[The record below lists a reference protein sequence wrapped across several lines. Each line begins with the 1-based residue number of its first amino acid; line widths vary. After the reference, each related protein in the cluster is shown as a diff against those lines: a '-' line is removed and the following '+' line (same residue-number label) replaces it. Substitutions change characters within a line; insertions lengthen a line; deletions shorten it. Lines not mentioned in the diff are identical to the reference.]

1 MWRGMVVEFIV
12 LSALG
17 IRRGYRLRYN
27 GKQTG
32 TYLFSK
38 SLLPDVVAS
47 NIFID
52 GQMALGNCS
61 TAFVFTHEPSENM
74 LGFGRDSSFRP

>member
-1 MWRGMVVEFIV
+1 MMWRGMIVAFIV

-17 IRRGYRLRYN
+17 IWRDYQLCYN

-38 SLLPDVVAS
+38 SLLPDVAS

-52 GQMALGNCS
+52 GQMVLG
-61 TAFVFTHEPSENM
+61 
-74 LGFGRDSSFRP
+74 

>member
-1 MWRGMVVEFIV
+1 MIWRGMVVAFIV

-17 IRRGYRLRYN
+17 IWHDYQLCYN
-27 GKQTG
+27 GKQMG

-38 SLLPDVVAS
+38 SLLLDVVAS

-52 GQMALGNCS
+52 GQMVLG
-61 TAFVFTHEPSENM
+61 
-74 LGFGRDSSFRP
+74 

>member
-1 MWRGMVVEFIV
+1 MVVAFIV

-17 IRRGYRLRYN
+17 IRRDYRLCYN

-38 SLLPDVVAS
+38 SLLNVVAS
-47 NIFID
+47 NIYKRF
-52 GQMALGNCS
+52 
-61 TAFVFTHEPSENM
+61 
-74 LGFGRDSSFRP
+74 

>member
-1 MWRGMVVEFIV
+1 MWRGIVVAFIV
-12 LSALG
+12 ISPG
-17 IRRGYRLRYN
+17 IRRDYRLCYN

-38 SLLPDVVAS
+38 SLLLDVVAS

-52 GQMALGNCS
+52 GQMVIG
-61 TAFVFTHEPSENM
+61 
-74 LGFGRDSSFRP
+74 